1 MSGKDDNN
9 LWEYGAHAPG
19 PPMSGH
25 VLVGVDGSDQ
35 SRRAL
40 DSAAEEA
47 RARLA
52 PLGILH
58 AWPWAGHGVAEL
70 WSGAHDRHGSIG
82 RALDVLDA
90 AAGHVRER
98 APELDIVLT
107 LGPQPAAA
115 ELVRRGDR
123 AALTALGSRG
133 AGRSAEVLGTSV
145 SLRVAAGCG
154 SPLLVLRGER
164 LTGEPE
170 HGRVLVGVADDLDAG
185 ATLFAFEEARRRD
198 GEVWALHVSA
208 APEPAGGLRVSPGE
222 RKTLADSEAAVPR
235 MTVAAARGKFPDVGV
250 RVDTVWT
257 GGAAALVEASRAA
270 DLAVITARHR
280 HGRLNVTG
288 TGTRRLSCHTLLN
301 GRSAFTSLRTR
312 ARRRRGW
319 SWNPEPPR

>member
-1 MSGKDDNN
+1 MSRRDGKN

-35 SRRAL
+35 ARRAL

-47 RARLA
+47 RVRLA
-52 PLGILH
+52 PLEILH
-58 AWPWAGHGVAEL
+58 AWPWAGHGC
-70 WSGAHDRHGSIG
+70 GARDQHASIDT
-82 RALDVLDA
+82 ALDVLDA

-107 LGPQPAAA
+107 LSPQPAAA

-123 AALTALGSRG
+123 AALTVLGSRG

-145 SLRVAAGCG
+145 SLGVAAGCG
-154 SPLLVLRGER
+154 SPLLVVRGEW
-164 LTGEPE
+164 LSGEPE
-170 HGRVLVGVADDLDAG
+170 HSRVLVGVADDVDAG
-185 ATLFAFEEARRRD
+185 AALFAFEEARRRG
-198 GEVWALHVSA
+198 GEMWALHVSA
-208 APEPAGGLRVSPGE
+208 VPEPSGGLRVSPAE

-257 GGAAALVEASRAA
+257 GGAGALVEASRAA
-270 DLAVITARHR
+270 DLVVITARHR
-280 HGRLNVTG
+280 HGRGLGPHTG
-288 TGTRRLSCHTLLN
+288 SFTHALLH
-301 GRSAFTSLRTR
+301 R
-312 ARRRRGW
+312 AHCPVALVPVG
-319 SWNPEPPR
+319 